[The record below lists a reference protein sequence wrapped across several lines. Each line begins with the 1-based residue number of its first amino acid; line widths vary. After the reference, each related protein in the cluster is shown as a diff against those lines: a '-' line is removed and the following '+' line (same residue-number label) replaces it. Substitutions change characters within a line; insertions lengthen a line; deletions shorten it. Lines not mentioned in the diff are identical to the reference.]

1 MLDGYVINLRSRP
14 DRLAGFQH
22 RMAPFRSQIRINVF
36 PAVDGK
42 DLDLE
47 DIKPRVNPWNFE
59 HLNED
64 RLRGV
69 LGCALSHLSVWKIIA
84 ASEAPLAFVFEDDVA
99 IRDPWL
105 IRDMEHIARTLPR
118 DSELVWLNDYATPG
132 DRSVLR
138 RLTDRLDSLSPS
150 FERLILRVKII
161 STPNRISFRRWPA
174 NSLKTGEAYAI
185 SPNLAKRFFELYKD
199 DLGACDEHMRNYTK
213 LTGANAYEMSIP
225 IFKQFDRSDT
235 NIQL

>member
-22 RMAPFRSQIRINVF
+22 RMAPFRSQIRINFF
-36 PAVDGK
+36 PAVDCK

-99 IRDPWL
+99 IRDPT
-105 IRDMEHIARTLPR
+105 EIAAIAPR
-118 DSELVWLNDYATPG
+118 QSLQDIELMALDEVAPEPVKV
-132 DRSVLR
+132 RSRL
-138 RLTDRLDSLSPS
+138 RLTAIMTALYVRQ
-150 FERLILRVKII
+150 ILHTV
-161 STPNRISFRRWPA
+161 
-174 NSLKTGEAYAI
+174 L
-185 SPNLAKRFFELYKD
+185 LA
-199 DLGACDEHMRNYTK
+199 G
-213 LTGANAYEMSIP
+213 
-225 IFKQFDRSDT
+225 
-235 NIQL
+235 